1 MFSFLS
7 PDYIINWLLSSLPTW
22 VPWAIVGVGELLFT
36 IEILFNKLIPSVYR
50 LPIKLISIIIFAL
63 GFYLAGRQDALI
75 NGQKEVEKIVIQQQI
90 VTKKVVK
97 YVHDKVQ
104 QDKKVNDQII
114 ATEITTKDDHMCDL
128 PMSFVRVYNDSAKGA
143 VSGASTGTDGT
154 SSGIALSEAED
165 TIARNNG
172 TYHKIADQ
180 LRGFQMW
187 AAEQKKANP

>member
-1 MFSFLS
+1 MFYFLS
-7 PDYIINWLLSSLPTW
+7 PDYIINWLLSSLPIW
-22 VPWAIVGVGELLFT
+22 VPWAIVGVGAVLF
-36 IEILFNKLIPSVYR
+36 IFEIIFNKLIPFVYR
-50 LPIKLISIIIFAL
+50 LPIRLIAIVVFAL
-63 GFYLAGRQDALI
+63 GFYLAGRQGVLI

-114 ATEITTKDDHMCDL
+114 ATEITKKDDHMCDL

-143 VSGASTGTDGT
+143 VSGSSTGTDGT

-165 TIARNNG
+165 TIAKNNG

-187 AAEQKKANP
+187 AAEQKKASP